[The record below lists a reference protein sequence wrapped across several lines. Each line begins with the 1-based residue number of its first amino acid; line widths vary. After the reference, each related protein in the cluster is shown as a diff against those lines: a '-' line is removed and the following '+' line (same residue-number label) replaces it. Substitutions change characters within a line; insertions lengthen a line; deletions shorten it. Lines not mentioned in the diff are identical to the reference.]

1 MAKNFITGSARSPS
15 NEEFRRRIEKL
26 TEMPSYAGLP
36 ANKHKQKSWKKPFA
50 WQPRE
55 RPLDGTG

>member
-36 ANKHKQKSWKKPFA
+36 ANKHRKKILEKA
-50 WQPRE
+50 ICMAAAGA
-55 RPLDGTG
+55 PLDGTG